1 MTRERPTE
9 DAKLDPILIAIIAD
23 IHGNLQALNA
33 VLEDAA
39 KQGAT
44 RIIVNGDMVN
54 RGPNGAAVLER
65 IWDLGLEAT
74 LGNHDDLLRMW
85 VDKDETLP
93 PEWFTSPFW
102 LATAWAAEQI
112 ESHGLMNRIRGL
124 PMMLKLELP
133 SAPSILIAH
142 GSPRHYREGLSEWLT
157 DESLSEIL
165 QRNPTDVLVG
175 SHTHQPMERSWGQ
188 HRIFNTGAVG
198 APFNGDVRAQYLLLR
213 LESGVWT
220 PEFRRVSYDLEAA
233 LKAFE
238 TSGLLTEGGL
248 SAELFYLELKY
259 ARSYLTPFWMWAE
272 ENNLE
277 QTPQT
282 WAEFKRQFPER
293 FTVKTAPD

>member
-1 MTRERPTE
+1 MLFWRTLLSRVQRVLSSTE
-9 DAKLDPILIAIIAD
+9 IWLTE
-23 IHGNLQALNA
+23 
-33 VLEDAA
+33 VLTAPC
-39 KQGAT
+39 G
-44 RIIVNGDMVN
+44 
-54 RGPNGAAVLER
+54 VLER

-165 QRNPTDVLVG
+165 
-175 SHTHQPMERSWGQ
+175 
-188 HRIFNTGAVG
+188 
-198 APFNGDVRAQYLLLR
+198 
-213 LESGVWT
+213 
-220 PEFRRVSYDLEAA
+220 
-233 LKAFE
+233 
-238 TSGLLTEGGL
+238 
-248 SAELFYLELKY
+248 AEK
-259 ARSYLTPFWMWAE
+259 S
-272 ENNLE
+272 
-277 QTPQT
+277 
-282 WAEFKRQFPER
+282 
-293 FTVKTAPD
+293 D